1 MRSAAHALAALAVGM
16 MLLPGSVVR
25 AEGLTLRQCLEAALA
40 HNPVMAESRLGL
52 AASEEG
58 IGSALGR
65 QFPRISFDANYFR
78 REDPVPF
85 IPARSTT
92 IAAHFS
98 DDYASWSAILAFPL
112 YSGGQLRT
120 GVGLART
127 RRDIQELALT
137 QNRNDLIAN
146 TVNTYNKLLQL
157 QQMRAASQASVD
169 ALAEQVKNSQLLYE
183 VERIAR
189 VDLLKVRVQLA
200 NEQQRLLVLDEALY
214 AAGATLR
221 FLMGTD
227 PEDGMPAPALAG
239 HLVLADSTVNSA
251 GDNAASWESRPEYR
265 SALEGI
271 REASLLHRADQ
282 GKLLPSV
289 AASAGYTRQFG
300 FDPTYQE
307 PDWFL
312 GLQVSFPLFDR
323 SLYADLARDR
333 IQQRRAH
340 EHLRA
345 INNQLRLELDIS
357 RASIR
362 ESASRVS
369 TAGQVIEQARESF
382 RIEQDKY
389 AAGAGT
395 MSELLLAQA
404 AQFSAEANLSQA
416 LFDHNAAVVSY
427 RKATGTLEEYL
438 K

>member
-1 MRSAAHALAALAVGM
+1 VRSAAHALAALAVGM

-112 YSGGQLRT
+112 YQGGQLRT

-221 FLMGTD
+221 FLMGAD

-251 GDNAASWESRPEYR
+251 GDNAASWESRPEGR
-265 SALEGI
+265 
-271 REASLLHRADQ
+271 
-282 GKLLPSV
+282 LLPSV
-289 AASAGYTRQFG
+289 AAAAGYTRQFG

-416 LFDHNAAVVSY
+416 LFDHNAAVVAY